1 MYKEISIE
9 QYLNSDEKVPVI
21 DVRSPKEFL
30 HAHIPGAINIPLF
43 SDEERA
49 IVGITYKK
57 EGRQAAILKGLEI
70 VGPKMGEFLKRIE
83 SLTQSEALNTPRS
96 RPESLTSS
104 EALRSAE
111 VLTVHCW
118 RGGMRSKSMA
128 TLFDFAGVKTQVI
141 KGGYKRYRN
150 EVRKLFSNEWNLI
163 ILGGRTGSAKTKILY
178 ALKNAGEQIIDL
190 EDLANH
196 KGSAFGDL
204 GEEPQPS
211 TEQFENDLFEILKK
225 LTPEKRIWIEDESH
239 LIGQIFI
246 PEEFWAQMR
255 KAPVAYCDFPL
266 DERINYLVNTY
277 GNFDKDGVINAV
289 KKITKRLGGQHAKAA
304 LENYEAGNLSE
315 STRIVLVYYDKTYD
329 YGLSTRNPELIY
341 KIEMRKID
349 PEKNAIEILN
359 HINKVTTKE
368 ITENIN

>member
-9 QYLNSDEKVPVI
+9 QYLDSDQKVPVI

-43 SDEERA
+43 TDEERA

-70 VGPKMGEFLKRIE
+70 VGPKMATFFEALNSSEGLNSSKLE
-83 SLTQSEALNTPRS
+83 SLTRIETLKLATI
-96 RPESLTSS
+96 
-104 EALRSAE
+104 
-111 VLTVHCW
+111 HCW

-128 TLFDFAGVKTQVI
+128 TLFDFAGIKTQVI

-150 EVRKLFSNEWNLI
+150 EVRKLFSKEWNLI
-163 ILGGRTGSAKTKILY
+163 ILGGRTGSAKTKILH

-204 GEEPQPS
+204 GEDPQPS
-211 TEQFENDLFEILKK
+211 TEQFENDLFFELKK
-225 LTPEKRIWIEDESH
+225 LNPAKRIWIEDESH
-239 LIGQIFI
+239 LVGQIFI
-246 PEEFWAQMR
+246 PEEFWKQMR
-255 KAPVAYCDFPL
+255 NAPVAYCDFPL
-266 DERINYLVNTY
+266 AERINYLVNTY
-277 GNFDKDGVINAV
+277 GNFEKHGVINAV

-304 LENYEAGNLSE
+304 LENYETGNLAE

-329 YGLSTRNPELIY
+329 YGLSTRNPEFIH
-341 KIEMRKID
+341 KIEMDKID
-349 PEKNAIEILN
+349 PEKNAVEILKN
-359 HINKVTTKE
+359 INKITTKDTKE
-368 ITENIN
+368 IHENIN

>member
-9 QYLNSDEKVPVI
+9 QYLDSDEKVPVI

-83 SLTQSEALNTPRS
+83 SLNSTREDLTQSE
-96 RPESLTSS
+96 
-104 EALRSAE
+104 
-111 VLTVHCW
+111 VLTKDIVLHCW

-128 TLFDFAGVKTQVI
+128 TLYDFAGIKTQVI

-150 EVRKLFSNEWNLI
+150 EVRKLFSKEWNLI
-163 ILGGRTGSAKTKILY
+163 ILGGRTGSAKTKILH

-190 EDLANH
+190 ENLANH

-204 GEEPQPS
+204 GEDAQPS
-211 TEQFENDLFEILKK
+211 TEQFENDLFNALKK
-225 LTPEKRIWIEDESH
+225 LNPEKRIWIEDESH

-266 DERINYLVNTY
+266 QERINYLVNTY
-277 GNFDKDGVINAV
+277 GNFDKEGVINAV

-304 LENYEAGNLSE
+304 LENYEAGNLTE

-329 YGLSTRNPELIY
+329 YGLSTRNPQLIH
-341 KIEMRKID
+341 KITMHKID
-349 PEKNAIEILN
+349 PDKNVIEILN
-359 HINKVTTKE
+359 SIHLITTKGTKE
-368 ITENIN
+368 FTESQQ